1 MKTIEVLRKL
11 NNETS
16 AKIYITGGFVRDCIR
31 RRPNRDLD
39 IVARGMDLTKIAR
52 WLIPYGKTKILEV
65 HRVEG
70 TEPIQLIS
78 FVAKD
83 DDLEAQISLAKG
95 KGKLKNNV
103 YATLKQDGSFR
114 DFSINAM
121 YLPINN
127 ISPKS
132 VIDYFGGKNDIAAR
146 QLLTVGPAKRK
157 FNESPIRIMRA
168 FSLGARLNYTIANH
182 TQAGI
187 LECANLLK
195 KASWEAIR
203 MELEDILLSKK
214 PSKYLKLMEKLG
226 VLKIVMPELQRCV
239 NCNQDK
245 RYHKHDVFNHVL
257 NACDNIEPNLTL
269 RLAALLHDIGKPSS
283 RKIIDGKVTF
293 HKHEV
298 LGAKEAAILLKRLK
312 FDKET
317 IKEVTHL
324 IRMHMYHYT
333 REWTDS
339 GIRRFIENA
348 PIKEEDLKDIGNIPL
363 FKLRKSDRAGNGYRK
378 QPVTDRQRDF
388 EDRIIKVFGSSNGF
402 TIKDLD
408 INGDILMEYFN
419 LTPGKQIGE
428 ILNYLL
434 GVILEYPELN
444 ERRELLNAAL
454 YFIVN
459 KKEKK
464 KKEEK

>member
-1 MKTIEVLRKL
+1 
-11 NNETS
+11 
-16 AKIYITGGFVRDCIR
+16 
-31 RRPNRDLD
+31 
-39 IVARGMDLTKIAR
+39 
-52 WLIPYGKTKILEV
+52 
-65 HRVEG
+65 
-70 TEPIQLIS
+70 
-78 FVAKD
+78 
-83 DDLEAQISLAKG
+83 
-95 KGKLKNNV
+95 
-103 YATLKQDGSFR
+103 
-114 DFSINAM
+114 
-121 YLPINN
+121 
-127 ISPKS
+127 
-132 VIDYFGGKNDIAAR
+132 
-146 QLLTVGPAKRK
+146 
-157 FNESPIRIMRA
+157 MRA

-187 LECANLLK
+187 LECVNLLK